1 MKRPQKPDRCE
12 TVERSHI
19 SAALALDQRTPPGY
33 ECSTGTHLELVTAVQ
48 RLTAETTLALPVLTA
63 REVFGVDPRA
73 LTPPT
78 LFSAGQEVDLLTS
91 LRDEYTALY
100 YTFQHT
106 LRRFVAVP
114 HIDAVAVLQNFRKR
128 CRTPEGASTAVQQ
141 WCRLS
146 AEIEFMTNVIVF
158 SGQGGVQ

>member
-1 MKRPQKPDRCE
+1 MKRPQKPSRCE

-91 LRDEYTALY
+91 LRDEYRALY

-106 LRRFVAVP
+106 LR
-114 HIDAVAVLQNFRKR
+114 RKR

-158 SGQGGVQ
+158 SGPRDVQ